1 MTPQAKEA
9 RRQYYREYYQTH
21 KEQRQAANR
30 RYWEK
35 KADSQRLKAP
45 KTAENESKAV

>member
-35 KADSQRLKAP
+35 KADSQREKEVKSGKPERGSA
-45 KTAENESKAV
+45 